1 LNGNNN
7 IPNITTEEFNR
18 IIAGKINVSILE
30 KIPDVDLNAT
40 DLRQLK
46 PLTHEMIRSDKKSNF
61 WKAVKATL
69 AGETTVGIIGR
80 EVKNVVKRVIPFGE
94 VIDATADRVGNLFKS
109 KRTKNTIMEKE
120 NILTKILRYLRQ
132 PSTRTGLAVVVTLIT
147 GWFGFDLNPDI
158 FLNSVIGIVTGLSGI
173 YAGIR
178 AVQEMFKDEDMP
190 NVQP

>member
-1 LNGNNN
+1 LNSKDD

-46 PLTHEMIRSDKKSNF
+46 PLTHEMITSDKKSNF

-109 KRTKNTIMEKE
+109 KRTKNTIMQNTEKKPWYRSTTM
-120 NILTKILRYLRQ
+120 NSILSFIALLAVQ
-132 PSTRTGLAVVVTLIT
+132 VFDIDIVAADLQAVVVAIGMAVSAVVALYGRIT
-147 GWFGFDLNPDI
+147 ATQE
-158 FLNSVIGIVTGLSGI
+158 IGKSI
-173 YAGIR
+173 
-178 AVQEMFKDEDMP
+178 
-190 NVQP
+190 